1 MEWPYQTSVTIS
13 KTRTHTRTENSQHTN
28 PRILSIIGIQP
39 RNKNRDYELAAA
51 AEGFSCSRT
60 AAEQRQQ
67 AMKRNSARTLCTRHF
82 CSEGLEEFP
91 SFGNHFKVFMFG

>member
-39 RNKNRDYELAAA
+39 RNKNRDYELAAV

-60 AAEQRQQ
+60 DSK
-67 AMKRNSARTLCTRHF
+67 AMKRNSAKGFVCTRHF
-82 CSEGLEEFP
+82 WCEGLEEFP
-91 SFGNHFKVFMFG
+91 SFGNHFQVFIFGVRK